1 MIIAWWLNKEK
12 KIAFWKIKVGSSTT
26 SLDMSKGLS
35 LTHLQDEMGS
45 HVLPSHASDNVDALV
60 NLNKKWSKNLV
71 MTDEST
77 LSLPKIVV
85 LNIIFL

>member
-1 MIIAWWLNKEK
+1 
-12 KIAFWKIKVGSSTT
+12 
-26 SLDMSKGLS
+26 
-35 LTHLQDEMGS
+35 MGS

-77 LSLPKIVV
+77 LSPPKIVV
-85 LNIIFL
+85 INIIFL